1 MRVGS
6 GAKLVVF
13 INFQLQAWKGVE
25 ITIIIDSIASKT
37 CLTGNKV
44 LLVLDHRSCY
54 WQPTV
59 GIITF
64 IITTLTGCCPE
75 TDKFER
81 NQITTLLL
89 QLVLVLTWRTAH
101 DVASQQGHKIILFYR
116 KTFKT
121 FYLHFQTEQFRK
133 SKVIDCPVQVA
144 IFSIVQGIWD
154 RTVTMATPLTTQQ

>member
-13 INFQLQAWKGVE
+13 INFQLQAWKGLE

-64 IITTLTGCCPE
+64 IITTLTGSCPE
-75 TDKFER
+75 TDNFER

-101 DVASQQGHKIILFYR
+101 DVACQQGHKIISFYR
-116 KTFKT
+116 QTEFKT
-121 FYLHFQTEQFRK
+121 FYLHFKTEQFRNTRPLIIGEL
-133 SKVIDCPVQVA
+133 VYIDN
-144 IFSIVQGIWD
+144 
-154 RTVTMATPLTTQQ
+154 